1 MISRTAKLGLAA
13 AFAATFAAPVLAQTS
28 TTASTPSDVQRNV
41 NQQQRIEAGLKSGQ
55 LSTRE
60 AGKLERGA
68 AKVEKIEANAGK
80 DGTISAREQARINA
94 AQNRES
100 QAIYR
105 QKHDAQ
111 VGNPASASSQR
122 MQADVR
128 RNVHQQQRIEQ
139 GARSGALKAGE
150 VAKLE
155 RGQSKVDRVT
165 ARAAANG
172 RIGAREQARI
182 GASEARQSARIH
194 RKKHNAVVRG

>member
-13 AFAATFAAPVLAQTS
+13 TFAATFAAPVLAQTS
-28 TTASTPSDVQRNV
+28 TPAPSDVQRNV

-55 LSTRE
+55 LNTRE
-60 AGKLERGA
+60 AGRLEGGL
-68 AKVEKIEANAGK
+68 AKVEKIEAHAGK
-80 DGTISAREQARINA
+80 DGVVSAREQARIGA

-100 QAIYR
+100 KAIYR

-182 GASEARQSARIH
+182 DARQARQGARIH
-194 RKKHNAVVRG
+194 HKKHNAVVRG